1 MKYFNHNIELMEI
14 KKLNED
20 EKFEFWVHPKYVIG
34 FNKKDLLNFNSERNY
49 INNHYNNE
57 EVESPDVVI
66 VDYLTSCLKADQ
78 YQNESNGYFIKYTD
92 MLDAVFFLIKEL
104 FSSKASYPFA
114 WWGEYLID
122 SDNCNRV
129 FEIIFDEFKQSENNH
144 VKNLL
149 RIFCIELLSGKS
161 RELNEKNN
169 LNFKKIEEFQTENTS
184 MY

>member
-66 VDYLTSCLKADQ
+66 IDYLTSCLKADQ

-104 FSSKASYPFA
+104 FSSKASYPF
-114 WWGEYLID
+114 
-122 SDNCNRV
+122 
-129 FEIIFDEFKQSENNH
+129 EIGRAH
-144 VKNLL
+144 V
-149 RIFCIELLSGKS
+149 
-161 RELNEKNN
+161 
-169 LNFKKIEEFQTENTS
+169 
-184 MY
+184 

>member
-34 FNKKDLLNFNSERNY
+34 FNKKDLLYFNSERNY
-49 INNHYNNE
+49 IDNHYNNE
-57 EVESPDVVI
+57 EIESPDVVI
-66 VDYLTSCLKADQ
+66 VDYLTSCLKTDQ
-78 YQNESNGYFIKYTD
+78 YRNEYNGYFIKYTD

-114 WWGEYLID
+114 WWGEYLIE
-122 SDNCNRV
+122 SDNCNQV
-129 FEIIFDEFKQSENNH
+129 FEIIFDEFNQSKNNH

-149 RIFCIELLSGKS
+149 RIFCIELLSSKS
-161 RELNEKNN
+161 IYLNEKNN
-169 LNFKKIEEFQTENTS
+169 LNLKKIEEFKTANTF